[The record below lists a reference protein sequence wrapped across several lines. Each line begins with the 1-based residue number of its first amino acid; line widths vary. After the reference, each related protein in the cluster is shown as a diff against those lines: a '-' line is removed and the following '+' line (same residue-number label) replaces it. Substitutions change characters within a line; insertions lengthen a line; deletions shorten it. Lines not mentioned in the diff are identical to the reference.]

1 MLTGLNPFSIE
12 WRSFMI
18 GGRFVL
24 ALWVFFGLVATLPP
38 AYAGQQLENLAVGY
52 SSFAGHHT
60 PMWIAV
66 DERIGRKYGI
76 DLKAVYAGRLRPQ
89 QLLASGDVPIVVAT
103 GSGAITSH
111 VLGSKDQVIV
121 AINMNKVGGGIFT
134 KSEIK
139 TPEDLRGKTI
149 GVSRPGSISEI
160 ILRYVLRAKL
170 GLQPDRDVKML
181 VVGDPAVGLQ
191 ALERGIVDA
200 TPLTMPLPLMAAKMG
215 FRELVNYD
223 ALGITFPAN
232 TVTTL
237 RQTIAKRP
245 ELIENFL
252 KTLIEGIH
260 IFKTNKA
267 KSLAVMKRNLQGA
280 SDEILEET
288 YKYVVSVLEQQPYPS
303 LEVIKNGLEILSFQ
317 YPQAKQT
324 DPSPLIDPSFVRR
337 IDQSGFITGLY
348 KK

>member
-1 MLTGLNPFSIE
+1 MASKKTILGLWLLFSA
-12 WRSFMI
+12 
-18 GGRFVL
+18 L
-24 ALWVFFGLVATLPP
+24 APGASAP
-38 AYAGQQLENLAVGY
+38 AAVQMESLAVGY
-52 SSFAGHHT
+52 SSLAGHHT
-60 PMWIAV
+60 PLWIAV
-66 DERIGRKYGI
+66 EDRIGRKYGI
-76 DLKAVYAGRLRPQ
+76 DLKAIYAGRLRPQ
-89 QLLASGDVPIVVAT
+89 QLLVSGDVPIVVAT
-103 GSGAITSH
+103 GSGAVTSH

-121 AINMNKVGGGIFT
+121 AINMNKVGGGIFA

-139 TPEDLRGKTI
+139 TVEDLKGKTI
-149 GVSRPGSISEI
+149 GVSRAGSISEI

-232 TVTTL
+232 TVTIL
-237 RQTIAKRP
+237 RQTISKRP
-245 ELIENFL
+245 EMIENFL
-252 KTLIEGIH
+252 KILIEGIY
-260 IFKTNKA
+260 IFKTNKD
-267 KSLAVMKRNLQGA
+267 KSLAVMKKQLLGT
-280 SDEILEET
+280 SDEVLEET
-288 YKYVVSVLEQQPYPS
+288 YKYAVTPLEQQPYPS
-303 LEVIKNGLEILSFQ
+303 IDVIKSGLEILSFQ

-324 DPSPLIDPSFVRR
+324 DPNPLIDPSFVKR

>member
-1 MLTGLNPFSIE
+1 VAEQNLNF
-12 WRSFMI
+12 RLYLF
-18 GGRFVL
+18 L
-24 ALWVFFGLVATLPP
+24 AVMACASP
-38 AYAGQQLENLAVGY
+38 ALGAQQLENLAVGY
-52 SSFAGHHT
+52 SSLAGHHT

-66 DERIGRKYGI
+66 EERIGRKYGI
-76 DLKAVYAGRLRPQ
+76 ELKAIYAGRLRPQ
-89 QLLASGDVPIVVAT
+89 QLLASGDVPMVVAT
-103 GSGAITSH
+103 GSGALTSH
-111 VLGSKDQVIV
+111 ALGTKDQVIV

-134 KSEIK
+134 RSDIKSA
-139 TPEDLRGKTI
+139 EDLRGKTI
-149 GVSRPGSISEI
+149 GVSRAGSISEI

-170 GLQPDRDVKML
+170 GLQPDRDVKLL

-200 TPLTMPLPLMAAKMG
+200 TPLTMPLPMMALKMG

-237 RQTIAKRP
+237 RQTISKRP

-252 KTLIEGIH
+252 KTLIEGIY

-267 KSLAVMKRNLQGA
+267 KSLAVMKKNLLGA
-280 SDEILEET
+280 SDEVLEET
-288 YKYVVSVLEQQPYPS
+288 YKYTTAALEQQPYPS
-303 LEVIKNGLEILSFQ
+303 LEVIKSGLEILSLQF
-317 YPQAKQT
+317 PQAKQT
-324 DPSPLIDPSFVRR
+324 DPLPLIDPGFVRR
-337 IDQSGFITGLY
+337 IDQSGFISALY

>member
-1 MLTGLNPFSIE
+1 MASKKTILGLWLLFSA
-12 WRSFMI
+12 
-18 GGRFVL
+18 L
-24 ALWVFFGLVATLPP
+24 APGASAP
-38 AYAGQQLENLAVGY
+38 AAVQMESLAVGY
-52 SSFAGHHT
+52 SSLAGHHT
-60 PMWIAV
+60 PLWIAV
-66 DERIGRKYGI
+66 EDRIGRKYGI
-76 DLKAVYAGRLRPQ
+76 DLKAIYAGRLRPQ
-89 QLLASGDVPIVVAT
+89 QLLVSGDVPIVVAT
-103 GSGAITSH
+103 GSGAVTSH

-121 AINMNKVGGGIFT
+121 AINMNKVGGGIFA

-139 TPEDLRGKTI
+139 TVEDLKGKTI
-149 GVSRPGSISEI
+149 GVSRAGSISEI

-232 TVTTL
+232 TVTIL
-237 RQTIAKRP
+237 RQTISKRP
-245 ELIENFL
+245 EMIENFL
-252 KTLIEGIH
+252 KILIEGIY

-267 KSLAVMKRNLQGA
+267 KSLAVMKKQLLGT
-280 SDEILEET
+280 SDEVLEET
-288 YKYVVSVLEQQPYPS
+288 YKYAVTPLEQQPYPS
-303 LEVIKNGLEILSFQ
+303 IDVIKSGLEILSFQ

-324 DPSPLIDPSFVRR
+324 DPNPLIDPSFVKR

>member
-1 MLTGLNPFSIE
+1 VKK
-12 WRSFMI
+12 WRTIVTSQISNVLSWLF
-18 GGRFVL
+18 L
-24 ALWVFFGLVATLPP
+24 ALIAFVAP
-38 AYAGQQLENLAVGY
+38 ALAAQPSENLAVGY
-52 SSFAGHHT
+52 SSLAGHHT

-66 DERIGRKYGI
+66 EERIGRKYGI
-76 DLKAVYAGRLRPQ
+76 DLKAIYAGRLRPQ
-89 QLLASGDVPIVVAT
+89 QLLASGDVPLVVAT
-103 GSGAITSH
+103 GSGALTSH
-111 VLGSKDQVIV
+111 ALGSKDQVIV

-134 KSEIK
+134 RSDIK
-139 TPEDLRGKTI
+139 TAEDLRGKTI
-149 GVSRPGSISEI
+149 GVSRAGSISEI

-170 GLQPDRDVKML
+170 GLQPDRDVKLL

-200 TPLTMPLPLMAAKMG
+200 TPLTMPLPMIAIKMG
-215 FRELVNYD
+215 FRELVSYD

-245 ELIENFL
+245 DLIENFL
-252 KTLIEGIH
+252 KTLIEGIY

-267 KSLAVMKRNLQGA
+267 KSLAVMKKNLLGA
-280 SDEILEET
+280 SDEVLEET
-288 YKYVVSVLEQQPYPS
+288 YKYTTAALEQPPYPS
-303 LEVIKNGLEILSFQ
+303 VEVIKSGLEILSLQ

-324 DPSPLIDPSFVRR
+324 DPLLLIDPGFVRR
-337 IDQSGFITGLY
+337 IDQSGFISALY

>member
-1 MLTGLNPFSIE
+1 MASRKTILGLWLFSA
-12 WRSFMI
+12 
-18 GGRFVL
+18 L
-24 ALWVFFGLVATLPP
+24 AFGARASAAV
-38 AYAGQQLENLAVGY
+38 QMESLAVGY
-52 SSFAGHHT
+52 SSLAGHHT
-60 PMWIAV
+60 PLWIAV
-66 DERIGRKYGI
+66 EDRIGRKYGI
-76 DLKAVYAGRLRPQ
+76 DLKAIYAGRLRPQ
-89 QLLASGDVPIVVAT
+89 QLLVSGDVPIVVAT
-103 GSGAITSH
+103 GSGAVTSH

-121 AINMNKVGGGIFT
+121 AINMNKVGGGIFA

-139 TPEDLRGKTI
+139 TVEDLKGKTI
-149 GVSRPGSISEI
+149 GVSRAGSISEI

-170 GLQPDRDVKML
+170 GLQPDRDIKML

-232 TVTTL
+232 TVTIL
-237 RQTIAKRP
+237 RQTISKRP
-245 ELIENFL
+245 EMIENFL
-252 KTLIEGIH
+252 KTLIEGIY

-267 KSLAVMKRNLQGA
+267 KSLAVMKKQLLGT
-280 SDEILEET
+280 SDEVLEET
-288 YKYVVSVLEQQPYPS
+288 YKYAVTALEQQPYPS
-303 LEVIKNGLEILSFQ
+303 IDVIKSGLEILSFQ

-324 DPSPLIDPSFVRR
+324 DPNTLIDPSFVKR

>member
-1 MLTGLNPFSIE
+1 M
-12 WRSFMI
+12 
-18 GGRFVL
+18 
-24 ALWVFFGLVATLPP
+24 
-38 AYAGQQLENLAVGY
+38 
-52 SSFAGHHT
+52 
-60 PMWIAV
+60 
-66 DERIGRKYGI
+66 
-76 DLKAVYAGRLRPQ
+76 
-89 QLLASGDVPIVVAT
+89 
-103 GSGAITSH
+103 
-111 VLGSKDQVIV
+111 
-121 AINMNKVGGGIFT
+121 
-134 KSEIK
+134 
-139 TPEDLRGKTI
+139 
-149 GVSRPGSISEI
+149 SRAGSISEI

-181 VVGDPAVGLQ
+181 VIGDPAVGLQ

-280 SDEILEET
+280 SDEIFEET

-303 LEVIKNGLEILSFQ
+303 LDVIKSGLEILSFQ

-324 DPSPLIDPSFVRR
+324 DPNPLIDPSFVRR
-337 IDQSGFITGLY
+337 IDQSGFIAGLY

>member
-1 MLTGLNPFSIE
+1 MTRRKFI
-12 WRSFMI
+12 
-18 GGRFVL
+18 L
-24 ALWVFFGLVATLPP
+24 ALSLFSGMMALPSL
-38 AYAGQQLENLAVGY
+38 AISAQQIESLAVGY
-52 SSFAGHHT
+52 SSLAGHHT

-66 DERIGRKYGI
+66 EDRIGKKYGI

-89 QLLASGDVPIVVAT
+89 QLLMSGDVPIVVAT
-103 GSGAITSH
+103 GSGAVTSH

-121 AINMNKVGGGIFT
+121 AINMNRVGGGIFA

-139 TPEDLRGKTI
+139 SAEDLRGKTI
-149 GVSRPGSISEI
+149 GVSRAGSISEI

-200 TPLTMPLPLMAAKMG
+200 TPLTMPLPLLAAKMG

-237 RQTIAKRP
+237 RPTISKRP

-252 KTLIEGIH
+252 KILIEGIH

-267 KSLAVMKRNLQGA
+267 KSLAVMKKNLLGA

-288 YKYVVSVLEQQPYPS
+288 YKYTTAALEQQPYPS
-303 LEVIKNGLEILSFQ
+303 LDVIKSGLEILSLQF
-317 YPQAKQT
+317 PQAKQT
-324 DPSPLIDPSFVRR
+324 DPNPLIDPSFVRR
-337 IDQSGFITGLY
+337 IDQSGFIAALY